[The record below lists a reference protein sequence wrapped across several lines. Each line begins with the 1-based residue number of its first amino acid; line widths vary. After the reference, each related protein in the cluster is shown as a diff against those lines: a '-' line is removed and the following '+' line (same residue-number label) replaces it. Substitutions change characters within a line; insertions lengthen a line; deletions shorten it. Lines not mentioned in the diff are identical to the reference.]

1 MYKIE
6 ELNLKGEKGNI
17 LNKGK
22 TILLPKEK
30 KNFINIELYE
40 KSDESDYKLKNEI
53 KHDDPYRILYLTTLS
68 NEMIITS
75 SIYTIRIYKKGE
87 NSSYQIYQ
95 IFKILDWNEI
105 YKIKEFENSN
115 FAVCG
120 GYGFI
125 IFNKNNNEYEV
136 SLEINESTLGEH
148 HRIFD
153 FMKIKGEKDAFI
165 LYGRKKAFIIND
177 KNIINQTSLD
187 YEFINYLNN
196 YNLICHFNDELY
208 ILSGKRHITVINI
221 NENEFKQIDFLKE
234 VKRAKKHQYEKEECP
249 FIYKYNSNSIILIFS
264 KGIFIIQIINN
275 EKIQIKLSIK
285 LDINEYYHYL
295 NYIEEEKAIYYN
307 DINDKIKKLKIKKK
321 YA

>member
-1 MYKIE
+1 MYEIE

-53 KHDDPYRILYLTTLS
+53 KHDDPYGMFYLTMLS

-177 KNIINQTSLD
+177 KNIINQTILD

-208 ILSGKRHITVINI
+208 ILSGMRHITFVNI

-234 VKRAKKHQYEKEECP
+234 VKRAKNHQYKKEKCP
-249 FIYKYNSNSIILIFS
+249 YIYKYNYNFIILIFS

-321 YA
+321 YT

>member
-1 MYKIE
+1 M
-6 ELNLKGEKGNI
+6 
-17 LNKGK
+17 
-22 TILLPKEK
+22 
-30 KNFINIELYE
+30 
-40 KSDESDYKLKNEI
+40 
-53 KHDDPYRILYLTTLS
+53 LS
-68 NEMIITS
+68 NDMIITL
-75 SIYTIRIYKKGE
+75 SIYTIIIYKKGK

-95 IFKILDWNEI
+95 IFQIAQWNEI
-105 YKIKEFENSN
+105 YKIKELENSN

-120 GYGFI
+120 MYGFI

-148 HRIFD
+148 HTIYD

-187 YEFINYLNN
+187 AEFINYNNN
-196 YNLICHFNDELY
+196 YNLICQFNDELY
-208 ILSGKRHITVINI
+208 ILSGMRHITVVNI

-234 VKRAKKHQYEKEECP
+234 VKRAKNHQYDKEECP
-249 FIYKYNSNSIILIFS
+249 YIYNYNSNSIILIFY
-264 KGIFIIQIINN
+264 KRIFIIQIINN

-295 NYIEEEKAIYYN
+295 NFIEEEKAIYYN

-321 YA
+321 YT

>member
-1 MYKIE
+1 MYEIE

-22 TILLPKEK
+22 TILLSKEK
-30 KNFINIELYE
+30 KNNIYIELYE

-53 KHDDPYRILYLTTLS
+53 KHDDPYGMFYLTMLS

-105 YKIKEFENSN
+105 YKIKELENSN

-234 VKRAKKHQYEKEECP
+234 VKRAKNHQYKKEKCP
-249 FIYKYNSNSIILIFS
+249 YIYKYNSNSIILIFS

-275 EKIQIKLSIK
+275 VKIQIKLSIK
-285 LDINEYYHYL
+285 LDINEYYSYL
-295 NYIEEEKAIYYN
+295 NFIEEEKAIYYR
-307 DINDKIKKLKIKKK
+307 DIEDKIKKLKIKKK
-321 YA
+321 YT